1 MTILIVAIVVLGG
14 LALLGRMRRVGQ
26 TGSFMPRPDA
36 AKHISTADRT
46 PPPKG
51 FFPSSE
57 MVRDPDND
65 TIQRVWYH
73 PETGERWLEPL
84 WIDKPRD

>member
-1 MTILIVAIVVLGG
+1 MIILIVAVVVLIGW
-14 LALLGRMRRVGQ
+14 ALFGRRRRTGQ
-26 TGSFMPRPDA
+26 LRPLIQRPDA

-46 PPPKG
+46 PPPEG

-57 MVRDPDND
+57 MVRDPDTN

-84 WIDKPRD
+84 WIDSPRH

>member
-1 MTILIVAIVVLGG
+1 MIILIVAVVGLIG
-14 LALLGRMRRVGQ
+14 LALLGRRRTGQ
-26 TGSFMPRPDA
+26 TGSLLQRPDA

-46 PPPKG
+46 PPPQG

-57 MVRDPDND
+57 MVRDPDTN

-73 PETGERWLEPL
+73 PESGERWLEPL
-84 WIDKPRD
+84 WIDSPRH